1 MSGAPSFSSVLALG
15 LVRRL
20 GLPDTALLPDDDG
33 AAEPRRLEAVRE
45 DAAEAEVLALP
56 WATVVAGPAWFAA
69 ACRDVPA
76 EVLGVESALLRTAA
90 GAAPGAGSGGG
101 AAVRSRGEFTLYA
114 AEEPPVLE
122 PSRSVAVSEDPAH
135 ALAVAAQAPA
145 DDLAEA
151 AAHAWTSSAS
161 LVPDD
166 GAGHGLEA
174 PVAAAG
180 HRVSGGILAELGVLT
195 VPRLRG
201 HGLGRYAAA
210 VAMDRAAL
218 EGLLPVAHLRAGH
231 TAAHHVAIA
240 VGLEPVGS
248 RTVLALG

>member
-1 MSGAPSFSSVLALG
+1 MSPTPAVSGVLALG
-15 LVRRL
+15 LARRL
-20 GLPDTALLPDDDG
+20 ALPDTALLPDDVAAAADG
-33 AAEPRRLEAVRE
+33 AEPRRIEAVRE
-45 DAAEAEVLALP
+45 DAVEAEVLALP
-56 WATVVAGPAWFAA
+56 WASVVAGPAWFTA
-69 ACRDVPA
+69 ACRGVPT
-76 EVLGVESALLRTAA
+76 EVLTVESALLRTAA
-90 GAAPGAGSGGG
+90 RAGTG

-114 AEEPPVLE
+114 AEEPPALE

-135 ALAVAAQAPA
+135 ALAVAGQVPA
-145 DDLAEA
+145 DDLAESGA
-151 AAHAWTSSAS
+151 PAWTSAAA

-166 GAGHGLEA
+166 GAGNALDA

-210 VAMDRAAL
+210 VAMHRAAL
-218 EGLLPVAHLRAGH
+218 AGLLPVAHVRAGH

-240 VGLEPVGS
+240 VGLEAVGA
-248 RTVLALG
+248 RTALALD

>member
-1 MSGAPSFSSVLALG
+1 MSGAPSFAGVLALG
-15 LVRRL
+15 LARRL

-33 AAEPRRLEAVRE
+33 ATKPRRLEAVRE

-69 ACRDVPA
+69 ACRNVPA

-90 GAAPGAGSGGG
+90 GAAPGGG

-114 AEEPPVLE
+114 TEEPPVLE

-151 AAHAWTSSAS
+151 AAQAWTSSAS

-210 VAMDRAAL
+210 VAMDRATL
-218 EGLLPVAHLRAGH
+218 EGLLPVAHPRAGH